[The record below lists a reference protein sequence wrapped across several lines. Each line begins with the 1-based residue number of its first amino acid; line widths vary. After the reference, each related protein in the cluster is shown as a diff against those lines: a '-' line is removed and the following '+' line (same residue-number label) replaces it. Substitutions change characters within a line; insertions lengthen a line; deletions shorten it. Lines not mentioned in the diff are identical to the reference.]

1 MNPELSSFPFPW
13 FFLIFIL
20 LLLLAALL
28 LLFLRRERLC
38 LLSFSLLFGLGFLYS
53 LVLMPLSAPDEVAH
67 YVGVYELSNVLVG
80 KPEPM
85 RDEEG
90 RLLIRAEDVFLDDWP
105 EDGDPDNAT
114 VIGMHLTRRSYEELF
129 QRGIFSTG
137 EKGYHFTLQEPVH
150 TSFFA
155 YLFPALGFSLARV
168 LRLGGFGLVFFG
180 RLFNLLLFSILTTLA
195 VRRLPFGKEVLLSV
209 ALFPMVLEL
218 AGSLSYDAFILGL
231 SFYLTA
237 AVTDLATREQ
247 GPGLSDFLEIGI
259 LAFLLSP
266 CKMVYSLLFLGCFS
280 VPVRKWKNIGSYFLM
295 IFGIAFLI
303 ALSLLLMNFQELF
316 RYLHPSG
323 GAVNYADAAA
333 TGSAAETYNLIGT
346 LKTPVIFL
354 KILRNSFQIKGEE
367 YLLTMVGHPLGHFD
381 QGLGAP
387 IFLVGLFYLIVL
399 LQGIFTRRGERGLS
413 LLQRLCFLLTPA
425 LLVVAILASML
436 SAYTPKGTDYV
447 LGVQGRYFL
456 PALPMLLLSFF
467 GGRSLWR
474 AGGKDAASPAASSG
488 KESGT
493 SAGSSAPSH
502 SSGNEKIEKIEKIE
516 KAEKIE
522 RGSGEGKKSAEA
534 ALSCPPREAGEKK
547 AEAAPARI
555 ETKTGESLPASD
567 EREGKMPVSDEGK
580 LPASNEEKKEK
591 EERFGKM
598 RKGPE
603 GGEKGAKDPKEKER
617 AAPLR
622 GQSRAFSGIF
632 RRRERKSRKR
642 KAGWGLSAPAP
653 ILLFLEFLLNAGL
666 LLALLSIIAGRS

>member
-13 FFLIFIL
+13 FFFIFIL

-67 YVGVYELSNVLVG
+67 YVGVYELSNVLIG

-90 RLLIRAEDVFLDDWP
+90 RLLIRTEDVFLDDWP

-114 VIGMHLTRRSYEELF
+114 VIGMHLTGRSYGELF

-168 LRLGGFGLVFFG
+168 LRMGGFGLVFFG

-303 ALSLLLMNFQELF
+303 ALSLLLMNFQELS

-425 LLVVAILASML
+425 LLVVTILASML

-474 AGGKDAASPAASSG
+474 AGGKAAAAPAAFSG
-488 KESGT
+488 KESKT
-493 SAGSSAPSH
+493 SAGSSAPSRL
-502 SSGNEKIEKIEKIE
+502 SGNEKIE

-522 RGSGEGKKSAEA
+522 KIERGSGEGPKPAEA
-534 ALSCPPREAGEKK
+534 ALFPPREAGEKK
-547 AEAAPARI
+547 AEATPALT
-555 ETKTGESLPASD
+555 ETETGESLPASD
-567 EREGKMPVSDEGK
+567 ERKGKEAVSDKGK
-580 LPASNEEKKEK
+580 ALASNEEKEK
-591 EERFGKM
+591 EEKEESFGKM

-603 GGEKGAKDPKEKER
+603 GGEKGTKDLKEKER
-617 AAPLR
+617 AAPLP

>member
-129 QRGIFSTG
+129 RKGIFSTG

-502 SSGNEKIEKIEKIE
+502 SSGNEKIEEIE

-522 RGSGEGKKSAEA
+522 RGSGEGKKSSEA
-534 ALSCPPREAGEKK
+534 APCPPREAGEKK

-567 EREGKMPVSDEGK
+567 EREGKAPVSDEGK
-580 LPASNEEKKEK
+580 APASNEEKKEK

>member
-114 VIGMHLTRRSYEELF
+114 VIGMHLTGRSYEELF
-129 QRGIFSTG
+129 RRGIFSTG

-155 YLFPALGFSLARV
+155 YLLPALGFSLARV

-195 VRRLPFGKEVLLSV
+195 VRRLPLGKEVLLSV

-247 GPGLSDFLEIGI
+247 GPGMSDFLEIGI

-303 ALSLLLMNFQELF
+303 ALSLLLVNFQELF

-425 LLVVAILASML
+425 LLVVTILASML

-467 GGRSLWR
+467 GGRSLRR
-474 AGGKDAASPAASSG
+474 AGGRAAASPAASSG

-493 SAGSSAPSH
+493 SAGSSALSQL
-502 SSGNEKIEKIEKIE
+502 SGNEKIEKIE

-522 RGSGEGKKSAEA
+522 KIEKIERGSGEGPKSSEA
-534 ALSCPPREAGEKK
+534 AVSPPREAGEKK
-547 AEAAPARI
+547 AEAAPALT
-555 ETKTGESLPASD
+555 ETKTGGSLPASD
-567 EREGKMPVSDEGK
+567 ERKGKAPV
-580 LPASNEEKKEK
+580 SNEEKEEKEK
-591 EERFGKM
+591 EESFGKM

-603 GGEKGAKDPKEKER
+603 GGEKGTKDLNERER
-617 AAPLR
+617 AAPLS
-622 GQSRAFSGIF
+622 GQSRALSGIF

>member
-67 YVGVYELSNVLVG
+67 YVGVYELSNVLIG

-114 VIGMHLTRRSYEELF
+114 VIGMHLTGRSYEELF
-129 QRGIFSTG
+129 RRGIFSTG

-381 QGLGAP
+381 QGIGAP

-425 LLVVAILASML
+425 LLVVTILASML

-467 GGRSLWR
+467 GGRSLRR
-474 AGGKDAASPAASSG
+474 AGGRAAASPAASSG

-502 SSGNEKIEKIEKIE
+502 PSGNEKIE

-522 RGSGEGKKSAEA
+522 KIERGSGEGPKSAEA
-534 ALSCPPREAGEKK
+534 AISPPREAGEKK
-547 AEAAPARI
+547 AEAAPALTG
-555 ETKTGESLPASD
+555 TKTGG
-567 EREGKMPVSDEGK
+567 RVPVSDERKGK
-580 LPASNEEKKEK
+580 APVSNEEKEEK
-591 EERFGKM
+591 EESFGKM

-603 GGEKGAKDPKEKER
+603 GGEKGTKDLNEKKR
-617 AAPLR
+617 AAPLS
-622 GQSRAFSGIF
+622 GQSRAFSEIF

>member
-13 FFLIFIL
+13 FFFIFIL

-28 LLFLRRERLC
+28 LLSLRRERLC

-195 VRRLPFGKEVLLSV
+195 VRRLPFGKELLLSV

-303 ALSLLLMNFQELF
+303 ALSLLLMNFQELS

-425 LLVVAILASML
+425 LLVVTILASML

-456 PALPMLLLSFF
+456 PAFPMLLLSFF

-474 AGGKDAASPAASSG
+474 AASPAASSG

-493 SAGSSAPSH
+493 SAGSSAPSRL
-502 SSGNEKIEKIEKIE
+502 SGNEKIE

-522 RGSGEGKKSAEA
+522 RGSGEGPKSSEA
-534 ALSCPPREAGEKK
+534 ALSPPREAGEKK

-567 EREGKMPVSDEGK
+567 ERKGKEPVSDKGK
-580 LPASNEEKKEK
+580 ALASNEEKEK
-591 EERFGKM
+591 EEKEESFGKL

-603 GGEKGAKDPKEKER
+603 GGEKGTKDPKEKER
-617 AAPLR
+617 AAPLP

-666 LLALLSIIAGRS
+666 LLALLSIIAGRN

>member
-13 FFLIFIL
+13 FFFIFIL

-28 LLFLRRERLC
+28 LLFLRRERLS

-67 YVGVYELSNVLVG
+67 YVGVYELSNVLIG

-168 LRLGGFGLVFFG
+168 LRMGGFGLVFFG

-295 IFGIAFLI
+295 IFGIASLI
-303 ALSLLLMNFQELF
+303 ALSLLLMNFQELS

-425 LLVVAILASML
+425 LLVVTILASML

-474 AGGKDAASPAASSG
+474 AGGKVAAAPAAFSG
-488 KESGT
+488 KESKT
-493 SAGSSAPSH
+493 SAGSSAPSRL
-502 SSGNEKIEKIEKIE
+502 SGNEKIE

-522 RGSGEGKKSAEA
+522 KIERGSGEGPKPAEA
-534 ALSCPPREAGEKK
+534 ALFPPREAGEKK
-547 AEAAPARI
+547 AEAAPALT
-555 ETKTGESLPASD
+555 ETETGESLPASD
-567 EREGKMPVSDEGK
+567 ERKGKA
-580 LPASNEEKKEK
+580 LASNEEKEK
-591 EERFGKM
+591 EEKEESFGKL

-603 GGEKGAKDPKEKER
+603 GGEKGTKDLKEKER
-617 AAPLR
+617 AAPLP

>member
-13 FFLIFIL
+13 FFFIFIL

-129 QRGIFSTG
+129 RRGIFSTG

-155 YLFPALGFSLARV
+155 YLFPALGFSLARG
-168 LRLGGFGLVFFG
+168 LRLVFFG

-295 IFGIAFLI
+295 IFGIASLI

-367 YLLTMVGHPLGHFD
+367 YLFTMVGHPLGHFD

-425 LLVVAILASML
+425 LLVVTILASML

-474 AGGKDAASPAASSG
+474 AGGKVAAAPAAFSG
-488 KESGT
+488 KESKT
-493 SAGSSAPSH
+493 SAGSSAPSRL
-502 SSGNEKIEKIEKIE
+502 SGNEKIE

-522 RGSGEGKKSAEA
+522 KIERGSGEGPKPAEA
-534 ALSCPPREAGEKK
+534 ALFPPREAGEKK
-547 AEAAPARI
+547 AEAAPALT
-555 ETKTGESLPASD
+555 ETETGESLPASD
-567 EREGKMPVSDEGK
+567 ERKGKA
-580 LPASNEEKKEK
+580 LASNEEKEK
-591 EERFGKM
+591 EEKEESFGKM

-603 GGEKGAKDPKEKER
+603 GGEKGTKDLKEKER
-617 AAPLR
+617 AAPLP

>member
-13 FFLIFIL
+13 FFFIFIL

-67 YVGVYELSNVLVG
+67 YVGVYELSNVLIG

-129 QRGIFSTG
+129 RRGIFSTG

-168 LRLGGFGLVFFG
+168 LRLGSFGLVFFG

-237 AVTDLATREQ
+237 ALTDLATREQ

-295 IFGIAFLI
+295 IFGIASLI
-303 ALSLLLMNFQELF
+303 ALSLLLMNFQELS

-425 LLVVAILASML
+425 LLVVTILASML

-474 AGGKDAASPAASSG
+474 AGGKAAASPTAFSG

-493 SAGSSAPSH
+493 SAGSSAPSRL
-502 SSGNEKIEKIEKIE
+502 SGNEKIEKAEKV
-516 KAEKIE
+516 EKIE
-522 RGSGEGKKSAEA
+522 RGSGEGPKSAEA
-534 ALSCPPREAGEKK
+534 ALSPPREAGEKK
-547 AEAAPARI
+547 AEAAPALT
-555 ETKTGESLPASD
+555 ETETGESLPASD
-567 EREGKMPVSDEGK
+567 ERKGKAPV
-580 LPASNEEKKEK
+580 SNEEKEK
-591 EERFGKM
+591 EEKEESFGKL

-603 GGEKGAKDPKEKER
+603 GGEKGTKDLKEKER
-617 AAPLR
+617 AAPLP

>member
-13 FFLIFIL
+13 FFFIFIL

-67 YVGVYELSNVLVG
+67 YVGVYELSNVLIG

-129 QRGIFSTG
+129 RRGIFSTG

-195 VRRLPFGKEVLLSV
+195 VRRLPFGKEVLFSV

-425 LLVVAILASML
+425 LLVVTILASML

-474 AGGKDAASPAASSG
+474 AGGKVAAAPAAFSG

-493 SAGSSAPSH
+493 SAGSSAPSRL
-502 SSGNEKIEKIEKIE
+502 SGNEKIE

-522 RGSGEGKKSAEA
+522 KIERGSGECPKPAEA
-534 ALSCPPREAGEKK
+534 ALFPPREAGEKK
-547 AEAAPARI
+547 AEAAPALT
-555 ETKTGESLPASD
+555 ETETGESLPASD
-567 EREGKMPVSDEGK
+567 ERKGKAPV
-580 LPASNEEKKEK
+580 SNEEKEK
-591 EERFGKM
+591 EEKEESFGKL

-603 GGEKGAKDPKEKER
+603 GGEKGTKDPKEKER
-617 AAPLR
+617 AAPLP

-653 ILLFLEFLLNAGL
+653 ILLFLEFLFNAGL

>member
-1 MNPELSSFPFPW
+1 MNSELSSFPFPW

-129 QRGIFSTG
+129 RRGIFSTG

-399 LQGIFTRRGERGLS
+399 LQGIFIRRGERGLS

-425 LLVVAILASML
+425 LLVVTILASML

-547 AEAAPARI
+547 AEAAPTRI

-567 EREGKMPVSDEGK
+567 ERKGKMPVSDEGK
-580 LPASNEEKKEK
+580 APSSNKEKEK
-591 EERFGKM
+591 EERFGTM

-603 GGEKGAKDPKEKER
+603 GGEMGTKDPKEKER

>member
-28 LLFLRRERLC
+28 LLFLRRERLS

-114 VIGMHLTRRSYEELF
+114 VIGMHLTGRSYEELF
-129 QRGIFSTG
+129 QRGILSTG

-303 ALSLLLMNFQELF
+303 ALSLLLMNFQELS

-367 YLLTMVGHPLGHFD
+367 YLFTMVGHPLGHFD

-387 IFLVGLFYLIVL
+387 IFLVVLFYLIVL

-425 LLVVAILASML
+425 LLVVTILASML

-467 GGRSLWR
+467 GGRSLWG
-474 AGGKDAASPAASSG
+474 AGEKAAAAPAASSG

-493 SAGSSAPSH
+493 SAGSSAPSRL
-502 SSGNEKIEKIEKIE
+502 SGNEKIEKAEKV
-516 KAEKIE
+516 EKIE
-522 RGSGEGKKSAEA
+522 RGSGEGPKSAEA
-534 ALSCPPREAGEKK
+534 AFFPPREAGEKK
-547 AEAAPARI
+547 AEAAPALT
-555 ETKTGESLPASD
+555 ETETGESLSASD
-567 EREGKMPVSDEGK
+567 ERKGKALVSNEGK
-580 LPASNEEKKEK
+580 EEKEK
-591 EERFGKM
+591 EESFGKM

-603 GGEKGAKDPKEKER
+603 GGEKGTKDLKEKER
-617 AAPLR
+617 AAPLP

-653 ILLFLEFLLNAGL
+653 ILLFLEFLLNAGF